1 LTVPRP
7 TARPADAHKG
17 DFGIVAVVG
26 GCHDEHQ
33 VMLGAP
39 VLAGRAAL
47 RGGCG
52 GVHLLVPRALAVP
65 ALSQLCEAT
74 VIPLPVRGSGYL
86 DQKRAL
92 PRILQVRCD
101 ALVFGPGLGSARTTT
116 GIVQELLAQDGP
128 PTIIDADGL
137 NAIAHCEGPLW
148 PAGRSV
154 VLTPHPG
161 EYARLAQR
169 HGLPPAGT
177 NDASRRI
184 AAEALAQETGA
195 FVVLKGHGTVVAGP
209 DAQTWTCTCGTNVL
223 AVPGSGDVLSGLIAA
238 MIAQC
243 ARAGDADL
251 AAAARLAVEVHALA
265 GLLYAESVSSRGML
279 ARELADH
286 IAAVLEDSTP

>member
-1 LTVPRP
+1 
-7 TARPADAHKG
+7 
-17 DFGIVAVVG
+17 
-26 GCHDEHQ
+26 
-33 VMLGAP
+33 M
-39 VLAGRAAL
+39 
-47 RGGCG
+47 
-52 GVHLLVPRALAVP
+52 
-65 ALSQLCEAT
+65 
-74 VIPLPVRGSGYL
+74 RGSGYL
-86 DQKRAL
+86 DQKRAI

-101 ALVFGPGLGSARTTT
+101 ALVFGPGLGSARTISS
-116 GIVQELLAQDGP
+116 IVQELLAQDGP

-148 PAGRSV
+148 PAGRPV

-177 NDASRRI
+177 TDASRRI
-184 AAEALAQETGA
+184 AAEALVQETGA

-209 DAQTWTCTCGTNVL
+209 DALTWTCTCGTNVL

-251 AAAARLAVEVHALA
+251 AAAARLAVEVHARA

-279 ARELADH
+279 AHELADH
-286 IAAVLEDSTP
+286 IAAVLEDSAS